1 MSRYYTKPSHSH
13 HSFFILAILTL
24 YHFDEI
30 NHKRIPSYTG
40 ELLCRKIAGQYLSPT
55 TFKLTASPRLVVKN
69 PRSFW
74 CISVFISSQLIN
86 SWLIRY
92 VSFWI
97 DSFQESPETLNV
109 DFDAAVFM
117 REINTGSDICDS
129 MVYFPSYWLCNIA
142 GILWGNVFLEN
153 KTRIKKTLR

>member
-1 MSRYYTKPSHSH
+1 MEIIIVSILHKTFSLTSFIFHSRYFHSL
-13 HSFFILAILTL
+13 S
-24 YHFDEI
+24 FDEI
-30 NHKRIPSYTG
+30 NHKRIPDYTG
-40 ELLCRKIAGQYLSPT
+40 ELLCRKIPGQYLSPA
-55 TFKLTASPRLVVKN
+55 FKLTASPRLVVKN

-117 REINTGSDICDS
+117 REIITSSDIWDS

-142 GILWGNVFLEN
+142 GICLSW
-153 KTRIKKTLR
+153 K